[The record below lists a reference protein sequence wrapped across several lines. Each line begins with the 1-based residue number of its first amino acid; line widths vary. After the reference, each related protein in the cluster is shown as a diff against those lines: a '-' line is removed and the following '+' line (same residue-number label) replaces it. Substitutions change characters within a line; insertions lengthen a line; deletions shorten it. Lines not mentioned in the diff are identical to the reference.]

1 MTNSTASESDE
12 STEFVYRPAW
22 FAVCYLASAGVSR
35 CEFVMPY
42 RIVPYPTARRIVG
55 NALLRRWPKSQ
66 GRSST
71 LPVLLQLSDLTV
83 ATFFAV
89 ERDSIVTH
97 YAVLFFSLASVPR
110 ICGVRCFG
118 SPAP

>member
-1 MTNSTASESDE
+1 
-12 STEFVYRPAW
+12 
-22 FAVCYLASAGVSR
+22 
-35 CEFVMPY
+35 MPY